1 MEIINSHQP
10 FTPSLIYMLLLYMIF
25 KSRNKPWKKVDPYNQ
40 RSGADPQILPTVVT
54 SKLKIINVD
63 KHYVSSFA
71 IWSWPQ
77 ESVT

>member
-10 FTPSLIYMLLLYMIF
+10 FTPFLIYMLLLYMIF

-54 SKLKIINVD
+54 SKLKISLMLINTMSHPLQSGAGH
-63 KHYVSSFA
+63 KNL
-71 IWSWPQ
+71 
-77 ESVT
+77 